1 MTEHYVFHSM
11 GIPIHITIVGLPKIE
26 ADEAVAKAEIVFNE
40 YDFRF
45 SRFKPE
51 SELMALNMSNG
62 SWHKV
67 GVELFQVIKKCVA
80 LSAETDGA
88 FDPSVGGILASYG
101 YGLPENFILQSNPPT
116 YRDLAFNDRE
126 LLIRLAPGQ
135 ILEPACIVKGM
146 AIDATGKALEK
157 VPGFMINVGGDIL
170 TKGNY
175 EGDSVWNIAV
185 QAPSNP
191 DAIVCAVGLANS
203 GMATSG
209 VYQTKGEQNGKK
221 WHHLVN
227 MKNRRPA
234 NGVVSATVIAETCE
248 RADTEASLAILLGP
262 IQATAR
268 LERSGLPYF
277 LIDEEGNVH
286 KNSAFAKLEVPI
298 QSLINN

>member
-1 MTEHYVFHSM
+1 M
-11 GIPIHITIVGLPKIE
+11 GIPIHITIVGLPEKE
-26 ADEAVAKAEIVFNE
+26 AREAVKKAEIVFNE

-62 SWHKV
+62 AWHKV
-67 GVELFQVIKKCVA
+67 GVELFQVIKRCVA

-101 YGLPENFILQSNPPT
+101 YGLPENFISPSNPPT

-146 AIDATGKALEK
+146 AIDAAGKALEK
-157 VPGFMINVGGDIL
+157 VPAFMINVGGDIL
-170 TKGNY
+170 TKGDY
-175 EGDSVWNIAV
+175 DGGESWNIAI
-185 QAPSNP
+185 QSPDNP
-191 DAIVCAVGLANS
+191 GAIVAAVGLKNA

-227 MKNRRPA
+227 MKNKRPT
-234 NGVVSATVIAETCE
+234 NGVISATIIAETCE

-277 LIDEEGNVH
+277 LIDEGGNVH
-286 KNSAFAKLEVPI
+286 KNAAFAGIEVPV
-298 QSLINN
+298 QSLLNS